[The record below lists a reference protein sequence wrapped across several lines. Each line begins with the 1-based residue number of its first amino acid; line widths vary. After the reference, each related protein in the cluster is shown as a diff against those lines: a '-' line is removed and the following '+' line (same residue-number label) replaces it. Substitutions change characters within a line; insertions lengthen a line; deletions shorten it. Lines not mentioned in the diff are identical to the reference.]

1 MPLPNPAQALRDA
14 LLAQIMSGD
23 WPPGQRLP
31 TERALSLEY
40 GIGRSVVRRVLA
52 ELKRERLITQTVGS
66 GTYVAAVAP
75 SPAPASDAAFAVDA
89 ADVSPA
95 ELMAARIAIEPAL
108 VAMVIAHAT
117 PADFA
122 RMDECNDRA
131 EAAQTLEAF
140 ELWDARLHEAIADAA
155 HNAFVGSMQRLMNQV
170 RSQETWAALKRRS
183 VTPQRRLQYQQ
194 DHRALVEALRQRDLD
209 AAREACTCH
218 LQRVRANMLGL

>member
-75 SPAPASDAAFAVDA
+75 SPAPHFCATGRFIRAGCDSLF
-89 ADVSPA
+89 
-95 ELMAARIAIEPAL
+95 IATTA
-108 VAMVIAHAT
+108 IATGAT
-117 PADFA
+117 PNTTAITTSTTATTSNTVPFA
-122 RMDECNDRA
+122 GQIFRGDP
-131 EAAQTLEAF
+131 
-140 ELWDARLHEAIADAA
+140 
-155 HNAFVGSMQRLMNQV
+155 GGY
-170 RSQETWAALKRRS
+170 QEQS
-183 VTPQRRLQYQQ
+183 S
-194 DHRALVEALRQRDLD
+194 
-209 AAREACTCH
+209 
-218 LQRVRANMLGL
+218 